1 MYDEIIVGQG
11 LTGLLTAIW
20 SREEG
25 KKVALVST
33 GLGKIF
39 QSAGVF
45 DILPGED
52 GKFADLM
59 TKYKLDTHSRLT
71 ISEAAKKYF
80 QLTERIGYPYQGGI
94 ETPITIITG
103 SGHLKETAFY
113 PDTIKPIPEQGH
125 VVIVGF
131 EEVVDFLPKYV
142 KGNLQKSRPSLH
154 VDTMTVSLGKGSS
167 RTMSQLDAA
176 YLLDQEKVC
185 QHVLDQIKIKM
196 ADKKIAKAELFI
208 FPAALGFNNWR
219 KVLEQATIQLQA
231 AITEAPGM
239 PPNATAIRLHDK
251 LKKEAIKLGVRFY
264 ENTTIIGAKV
274 KDSKVQ
280 SVITKANL
288 EIKSESYVI
297 ATGGILGGGIEKT
310 ATGYKDKVLGIDL
323 DQHGRYTNCPEN
335 VWLVGA
341 SNGMNVTQYG
351 ITGGVYSILSC
362 YETYTAR
369 KQRMKL
375 GGLQHA

>member
-1 MYDEIIVGQG
+1 
-11 LTGLLTAIW
+11 
-20 SREEG
+20 
-25 KKVALVST
+25 
-33 GLGKIF
+33 
-39 QSAGVF
+39 
-45 DILPGED
+45 
-52 GKFADLM
+52 
-59 TKYKLDTHSRLT
+59 
-71 ISEAAKKYF
+71 
-80 QLTERIGYPYQGGI
+80 
-94 ETPITIITG
+94 
-103 SGHLKETAFY
+103 
-113 PDTIKPIPEQGH
+113 
-125 VVIVGF
+125 
-131 EEVVDFLPKYV
+131 
-142 KGNLQKSRPSLH
+142 
-154 VDTMTVSLGKGSS
+154 
-167 RTMSQLDAA
+167 
-176 YLLDQEKVC
+176 
-185 QHVLDQIKIKM
+185 
-196 ADKKIAKAELFI
+196 
-208 FPAALGFNNWR
+208 
-219 KVLEQATIQLQA
+219 QLQA